1 VAQEGLAR
9 GTTEG
14 KEGIIM
20 GDGIQVSRVGE
31 RFSTHTQ
38 AHARSRRHGSSEE
51 AGALRQRLIDAIVE
65 VVAEGGDPRLP

>member
-1 VAQEGLAR
+1 
-9 GTTEG
+9 
-14 KEGIIM
+14 M